1 MQPVTPGEAGG
12 APSLAPLGTLPQDLL
27 AELCQRAVQRLQS
40 GRVAFDAPQMCQRC
54 RVAGVEITPAD
65 LSQVLQTL
73 SWLFGTAVKNK
84 FSSEEFSAE
93 LGRRFAFLPQQSGQ
107 VIQQVWKEKRESLV
121 GLENAKPVAAAGQLI
136 DFQWKLGIAMSA
148 DSCKSLKSP
157 CVTVVLKVAD
167 GLGNVTCKTFEMTIA
182 QFQNFHSQFKEMA
195 SVLET
200 F

>member
-1 MQPVTPGEAGG
+1 MHGI
-12 APSLAPLGTLPQDLL
+12 S
-27 AELCQRAVQRLQS
+27 
-40 GRVAFDAPQMCQRC
+40 
-54 RVAGVEITPAD
+54 
-65 LSQVLQTL
+65 
-73 SWLFGTAVKNK
+73 GTAVKNK
-84 FSSEEFSAE
+84 LSSEEFSTE
-93 LGRRFAFLPQQSGQ
+93 LRKRFAFLPQQSGQ

-121 GLENAKPVAAAGQLI
+121 GLEDAKPVAAAGQLI
-136 DFQWKLGIAMSA
+136 DFQWKLGIAVSA

-157 CVTVVLKVAD
+157 YVTVALKVAD

>member
-1 MQPVTPGEAGG
+1 MTVAVSQGSCGTPFC
-12 APSLAPLGTLPQDLL
+12 DLL
-27 AELCQRAVQRLQS
+27 ASKVNVRSQVCLTTRLQ
-40 GRVAFDAPQMCQRC
+40 
-54 RVAGVEITPAD
+54 
-65 LSQVLQTL
+65 LLN
-73 SWLFGTAVKNK
+73 SWHERSLRGKKN
-84 FSSEEFSAE
+84 
-93 LGRRFAFLPQQSGQ
+93 
-107 VIQQVWKEKRESLV
+107 SL
-121 GLENAKPVAAAGQLI
+121 NNN
-136 DFQWKLGIAMSA
+136 FQWKLGIAMSA

>member
-1 MQPVTPGEAGG
+1 MQPAMPGG
-12 APSLAPLGTLPQDLL
+12 AWAAAPLGTLPQDLL

-40 GRVAFDAPQMCQRC
+40 GSVSLDASQMCQRC
-54 RVAGVEITPAD
+54 HAAGVEITQAD
-65 LSQVLQTL
+65 LCQVLRTL
-73 SWLFGTAVKNK
+73 TWLFGTAAKNK
-84 FSSEEFSAE
+84 LTAEEFSAE
-93 LGRRFAFLPQQSGQ
+93 LGKRFGFLPQPTGQ
-107 VIQQVWKEKRESLV
+107 VIQQVWKEKRESLL
-121 GLENAKPVAAAGQLI
+121 GWEDEKPVVAAGQLV

-157 CVTVVLKVAD
+157 CVTVALKVAD
-167 GLGNVTCKTFEMTIA
+167 GLGNVRCKSFEMTIS